1 MFPDDVDEV
10 EEGGVVAAEEEKE
23 VERGKEEDV
32 GLCSD
37 AADATTDVTK
47 YCHAPVLP
55 SKHEPR
61 TGSVGD
67 DDDDVIDCLL
77 DSLTLTK
84 SFRILVYYSISVNAT
99 RMVSESG

>member
-61 TGSVGD
+61 TSSVGD
-67 DDDDVIDCLL
+67 DDDDFQ
-77 DSLTLTK
+77 K
-84 SFRILVYYSISVNAT
+84 WRP
-99 RMVSESG
+99 